1 MLCCSFT
8 QKSAITV
15 ETVLEGSSN
24 YGFHVEKGKMVTPSH
39 IHIYIHTYHY
49 PIPLYPPPPIKNSSD

>member
-39 IHIYIHTYHY
+39 IQIYIYTYIHTS
-49 PIPLYPPPPIKNSSD
+49 IPFLYTSHPQ